1 MYDFNIKKLI
11 GYLLLGILFAGLSVG
26 VFYIFYF
33 IGRFSLQMSIL
44 LVLGIY
50 VASAILLGLCWLIT
64 YLICD

>member
-1 MYDFNIKKLI
+1 MYDFNIKKLM

-26 VFYIFYF
+26 VFCIFYF
-33 IGRFSLQMSIL
+33 IGSLSPQTSIL

-50 VASAILLGLCWLIT
+50 AATALLLGICWLIT